1 MKKLMFWGAC
11 CALVALCVF
20 VSCEKPLS
28 SDETTGS
35 VKGNLIVR
43 VFQIE
48 KTPFASLF
56 PSGGRTATRGVEP
69 VSQVCTRLN
78 YAVYD
83 QDGTRVKQVNQ
94 TSDMSNYGTASFQLE
109 EGDYTLVV
117 VGHSSGG
124 NPTMTNLAKIQF
136 TNGTGYSDTFLSS
149 GAVSIGD
156 EPVEMQVSLNRIVSL
171 CRFVVTDDIPAGV
184 AKMQFYY
191 TGGSGAF
198 NATTGLGSV
207 NSKQTVT
214 YDVTDGQKQFDL
226 YTFLH
231 DVTGTITLKV
241 TARDVNDNELY
252 RREFAVPMEVNH
264 ITWLSGAF
272 FSGSSASSAT
282 AITGLTV
289 NTDWSGET
297 HLTF

>member
-1 MKKLMFWGAC
+1 
-11 CALVALCVF
+11 
-20 VSCEKPLS
+20 
-28 SDETTGS
+28 
-35 VKGNLIVR
+35 
-43 VFQIE
+43 
-48 KTPFASLF
+48 
-56 PSGGRTATRGVEP
+56 
-69 VSQVCTRLN
+69 
-78 YAVYD
+78 
-83 QDGTRVKQVNQ
+83 
-94 TSDMSNYGTASFQLE
+94 
-109 EGDYTLVV
+109 
-117 VGHSSGG
+117 
-124 NPTMTNLAKIQF
+124 
-136 TNGTGYSDTFLSS
+136 
-149 GAVSIGD
+149 
-156 EPVEMQVSLNRIVSL
+156 MQVSLNRIVSL
-171 CRFVVTDDIPAGV
+171 CRFVVTDDIPVGV

-214 YDVTDGQKQFDL
+214 FDVTDGQKQFDL

-241 TARDVNDNELY
+241 TAFDVNDNELY

-272 FSGSSASSAT
+272 FSGSSAAFFSGSSASSAT